1 MLKEKLSQLRINNY
15 KLRMNTNNNAINN
28 TIDQTK
34 KNTLFLILTAI
45 FLTNVIVA
53 EIIGMKVIA
62 LYEIFG
68 LPYKSI
74 EIWKGFSLDLVIPV
88 GVILWPIVFIV
99 SDVMNEYFGQKG
111 IKKASYLTSIM
122 VLYTFAIINITT
134 SLPASQSWISFYK
147 ESTGKADFDINFAF
161 NTIIGQSGVIMIAS
175 IVTFLI
181 GQLLDALV
189 FQKIKNITGEK
200 YFWLRANGSTFFS
213 QLIDSFLVITLAFYL
228 YPKIMGQKAWD
239 VDFLFSVGINNY
251 IYKMLIGVALTP
263 VLYLV
268 HHFVDKYLQIKQN

>member
-1 MLKEKLSQLRINNY
+1 M
-15 KLRMNTNNNAINN
+15 NAINN
-28 TIDQTK
+28 IPNNITENSINNK
-34 KNTLFLILTAI
+34 KNTLFLILVAI

-53 EIIGMKVIA
+53 EIIGLKVIA
-62 LYEIFG
+62 LYKVFE
-68 LPYKSI
+68 LPYKSL

-88 GVILWPIVFIV
+88 GVILWPVVFVV

-111 IKKASYLTSIM
+111 VKKASYLTSIM
-122 VLYTFAIINITT
+122 VLYTFGIINITT
-134 SLPASQSWISFYK
+134 SLPASDSWISFYK

-175 IVTFLI
+175 IFTFLI

-189 FQKIKNITGEK
+189 FQKIKNLTGEK

-213 QLIDSFLVITLAFYL
+213 QLIDSFLVITLAFYV

-239 VDFLFSVGINNY
+239 VSFLFSVGINNY

-263 VLYLV
+263 ALYFV
-268 HHFVDKYLQIKQN
+268 HHFVDKYLGIKQEKTNEND

>member
-1 MLKEKLSQLRINNY
+1 M
-15 KLRMNTNNNAINN
+15 NNNNLN
-28 TIDQTK
+28 DPEKQNQER
-34 KNTLFLILTAI
+34 KNTLFLVLTAV

-62 LYEIFG
+62 LYEVFG
-68 LPYKSI
+68 LSYKAL
-74 EIWKGFSLDLVIPV
+74 EIWKGFSLDLIISV
-88 GVILWPIVFIV
+88 GVILWPVVFIV

-111 IKKASYLTSIM
+111 VKKASYLTSVM
-122 VLYTFAIINITT
+122 VLYTFTIINVTT
-134 SLPASQSWISFYK
+134 SLPASESWINFYK
-147 ESTGKADFDINFAF
+147 ESTGKAYFDINFAF

-175 IVTFLI
+175 ILTFLV

-213 QLIDSFLVITLAFYL
+213 QLIDSFLVITLAFYI

-239 VDFLFSVGINNY
+239 VSFLFSVGINNY
-251 IYKMLIGVALTP
+251 IYKMIIALILTP
-263 VLYLV
+263 VLYFV
-268 HHFVDKYLQIKQN
+268 HHFVDKYLQIKK

>member
-1 MLKEKLSQLRINNY
+1 MDIKNNGISNITEIN
-15 KLRMNTNNNAINN
+15 KNN
-28 TIDQTK
+28 K

-53 EIIGMKVIA
+53 EIIGLKVIA
-62 LYEIFG
+62 LYKIFS
-68 LPYKSI
+68 LPNQTI
-74 EIWKGFSLDLVIPV
+74 EFWKGFSLDLVIPV

-122 VLYTFAIINITT
+122 VLYTFVIINITT
-134 SLPASQSWISFYK
+134 SLPASESWILFYK
-147 ESTGKADFDINFAF
+147 ESTGKTDFDINFAF

-175 IVTFLI
+175 IVTFLV
-181 GQLLDALV
+181 GQLLDALI

-200 YFWLRANGSTFFS
+200 HIWLRANGSTFFS
-213 QLIDSFLVITLAFYL
+213 QFIDSFMVITLAFYV

-239 VDFLFSVGINNY
+239 TDFLFSVGINNY

-263 VLYLV
+263 LLYLV
-268 HHFVDKYLQIKQN
+268 HHFVDKYLGEKQN